1 MARNTQIIQNNKF
14 TISLQYLK
22 EEVSAEVEVLLADKH
37 ESLLQIGTMIFD
49 WMVKHSKSFQ
59 NSKFAMSLQYLKREV
74 SHKDF

>member
-1 MARNTQIIQNNKF
+1 MARNAQIIQNNKF

-22 EEVSAEVEVLLADKH
+22 EEVSAEVEVLLVDKH

-74 SHKDF
+74 SYKDF